1 MAKTQHDADII
12 NADRRAM
19 AELMHGRL
27 AKMGVQV
34 STATFTG
41 DSSYPTEY
49 TLSYGLIR
57 AIGPTMDLAVT
68 EFVEKLLHSEK
79 AQAYQSM
86 EAALQV
92 LTGTIMNLRTELLV
106 VKALVAR
113 ESDVSDG

>member
-1 MAKTQHDADII
+1 MARTAHEADLI

-34 STATFTG
+34 SVATFTG

-49 TLSYGLIR
+49 ALCYGLIR
-57 AIGPTMDLAVT
+57 ASGPTMDLAVM
-68 EFVEKLLHSEK
+68 EFLEKLLRSEK
-79 AQAYQSM
+79 AGAYQSM

-92 LTGTIMNLRTELLV
+92 LTGTILNLRTELL
-106 VKALVAR
+106 
-113 ESDVSDG
+113 